1 MNEYFH
7 LPLDKIVDS
16 LRALGLFIQDLENNT
31 ALPNELWTAMGY
43 TEEEMRGSG
52 FLKIIHPDD
61 RERVRQN
68 QENFLT
74 SRDNISS
81 IQFRVLTREGDYR
94 WILSNCIALKRD
106 AKGRVIQYMGF
117 DHDIT
122 EEAEAKIRV
131 EKALIEAE
139 TLRSVTAAV
148 TSSLNQQAVINAILE
163 QAVRVIS
170 FSSAS
175 VQLLSGRELEIV
187 GGIGFPD
194 DFPVEGLRFTITHD
208 TPNVE
213 VIEKKKALIVNRDLI
228 KKYPAFIDRAKTEI
242 KSWMGVPLVVSGK
255 SIGMIAFDSARED
268 GFSTADL
275 DLAQAFGNQVAIA
288 LENAR
293 LYEETKKQAI
303 TDPLTGSF
311 SRRYL
316 YTSLTKLSSMAF
328 RTGSPLSLILFDVDD
343 FKIFND
349 RYGHQLGDEVL
360 KIVVELTDTVLRKT
374 DILCRYGGEEFVIL
388 LPQTGPEEAHAIAE
402 RIRKKVESQAIL
414 PGIDRAVTI
423 SLGWSLFQSSDFS
436 QIDHFIYRADR
447 ALYAAKNSG
456 KNRTAGPSD
465 IPADT

>member
-1 MNEYFH
+1 
-7 LPLDKIVDS
+7 
-16 LRALGLFIQDLENNT
+16 
-31 ALPNELWTAMGY
+31 
-43 TEEEMRGSG
+43 
-52 FLKIIHPDD
+52 
-61 RERVRQN
+61 
-68 QENFLT
+68 
-74 SRDNISS
+74 
-81 IQFRVLTREGDYR
+81 
-94 WILSNCIALKRD
+94 
-106 AKGRVIQYMGF
+106 MGF

-122 EEAEAKIRV
+122 EEAEAKLRV
-131 EKALIEAE
+131 EKALMEAE

-148 TSSLNQQAVINAILE
+148 TSTLNQKAVINAILE
-163 QAVRVIS
+163 QAERVIS

-175 VQLLSGRELEIV
+175 VQLLSDRELEIV

-194 DFPVEGLRFTITHD
+194 NFAVEGLKLTITQD
-208 TPNVE
+208 TPNME
-213 VIEKKKALIVNRDLI
+213 VIEKKKGLIVNKDLM
-228 KKYPAFIDRAKTEI
+228 KKYPAFIDRAKTDI
-242 KSWMGVPLVVSGK
+242 KSWMGVPLLVSGK
-255 SIGMIAFDSARED
+255 AIGMIAFDSSRED
-268 GFSTADL
+268 GFSSAEL
-275 DLAQAFGNQVAIA
+275 ELAQAFGNQVAVA

-328 RTGSPLSLILFDVDD
+328 RTETPLTLILFDVDD

-402 RIRKKVESQAIL
+402 RIRNKVESQAVL

-423 SLGWSLFQSSDFS
+423 SLGWSLFQSSDFN

-447 ALYAAKNSG
+447 ALYVAKNKG
-456 KNRTAGPSD
+456 KNQTAGPSD
-465 IPADT
+465 IPEAD